1 MDEIRKAFQFGT
13 PDPHSVGGFS
23 LRFLM
28 LAVPGVLLGHLLDEL
43 VLVAQQRYQLAT
55 EVCLLLQT
63 VAWVAFFLLLHNYAP
78 RYGAEFQSSYA
89 GLAFV
94 TLFFTV
100 QNNYVSNLEKVIQ
113 FADKTVIKPA

>member
-1 MDEIRKAFQFGT
+1 MEDIRKAFQFGT
-13 PDPHSVGGFS
+13 PDPHSAGGFS

-28 LAVPGVLLGHLLDEL
+28 LAVPGVLLGHFLDEL
-43 VLVAQQRYQLAT
+43 VLVAQQRYELT
-55 EVCLLLQT
+55 DVSCLLLQT
-63 VAWVAFFLLLHNYAP
+63 MAWVAFFLILHNYAP

-113 FADKTVIKPA
+113 FADKAVIKPT

>member
-1 MDEIRKAFQFGT
+1 MEELRKAFQFGT
-13 PDPHSVGGFS
+13 PDPYSASGFS

-28 LAVPGVLLGHLLDEL
+28 LAVPGVLIGHLLDEL
-43 VLVAQQRYQLAT
+43 VLVAQQRYELT
-55 EVCLLLQT
+55 DISCLLIQT
-63 VAWVAFFLLLHNYAP
+63 MAWVAFFLVLHNYAP

-100 QNNYVSNLEKVIQ
+100 QTNYVINLQKVLRL
-113 FADKTVIKPA
+113 ADRTVA

>member
-1 MDEIRKAFQFGT
+1 MEEIRKAFQFGT
-13 PDPHSVGGFS
+13 PDPHSISGFS

-28 LAVPGVLLGHLLDEL
+28 LAIPGVLLGHLLDEI
-43 VLVAQQRYQLAT
+43 VLVAQQRFRLSA
-55 EVCLLLQT
+55 EVCLILQT
-63 VAWVAFFLLLHNYAP
+63 VAWVAFFLVLHNYIP

-100 QNNYVSNLEKVIQ
+100 QNNYVANLEKVIQ
-113 FADKTVIKPA
+113 FADKVVVKPA

>member
-1 MDEIRKAFQFGT
+1 MDEIRKAFAFGT
-13 PDPHSVGGFS
+13 PDPYSVGGFG

-43 VLVAQQRYQLAT
+43 VLVAQQRYRWGAEL
-55 EVCLLLQT
+55 CLLIQT
-63 VAWVAFFLLLHNYAP
+63 VAWVAFFLVLHNYFP
-78 RYGAEFQSSYA
+78 HYGAEFQSSYA

-100 QNNYVSNLEKVIQ
+100 QTNYVTNLQTVLQ
-113 FADKTVIKPA
+113 LADRKAAVA